1 MSNLQPGQM
10 LGPYRIIQQIGRG
23 GMATVYKAYQPSM
36 DRYVAIK
43 ILPGELAESKEFAGR
58 FQQESRIIARLE
70 HLHILPVFDYGENDG
85 IAYLVMRHLEA
96 GTLKERLESGPLS
109 LSEID
114 RLLTQLCQALSYAH
128 GRGVIHRDLKP
139 ANALIDEHGNLFLT
153 DFGIAKLLE
162 GTSNFTNTDA
172 VMGTPAYISPEQAQ
186 GQTVDQRSDIY
197 SLGIILYEMVTGRVP
212 FTADTPL
219 AVIFKHVSD
228 PLPLPSTIKPD
239 VPEAIEQVILKALAK
254 QPEDRFATASEF
266 LAAWKRAYTESESAS
281 RAPLLETATMKGSA
295 LPPGKASQP
304 TGTAVSE
311 TRSKGSS
318 SWIIGGV
325 ISVCLLLTAVGAI
338 LLALNWQNISSISPQ
353 PKQTI
358 SITEETLSSQTAPVQ
373 NTSGGNQFTV
383 AIGDE
388 LSNGVPE
395 PGAGFIEEPGAKDI
409 YVFTAE
415 AGQRIY
421 VHIINIEQSDP
432 SNTMDIYLTDDL
444 GQNVFYNCMQCGDPG
459 AVILD
464 RGGTYTL
471 TVGNDDLS
479 NAATGTYRIKLWD
492 LPSPDMFT
500 INIGDKIANGEPDAG
515 AGFIEVPGAND
526 VYTFTADPGQ
536 MVYFQVVQLPQT
548 SDTIYWR
555 VTDQVEQKLFET
567 CLQCGDPGV
576 ITLEQGGTYTI
587 LVGNQNES
595 ATGTYSIKVWN
606 VAPPDTFTV
615 NIGDVIAKGVPGTGA
630 GAIEAPGAHDIY
642 NFTVTESQ
650 SVIFQVKQPPQTNDT
665 IYWRL
670 VDEQGN
676 EIFNTCLQ
684 CGDQGPFTLEAG
696 AYSLIVGNQNEPST
710 GTYQLAISI
719 S

>member
-325 ISVCLLLTAVGAI
+325 ISVCLLLTVVGAI
-338 LLALNWQNISSISPQ
+338 LLALNWQNISSISLQ

-630 GAIEAPGAHDIY
+630 GAIETPGAHDIY

-696 AYSLIVGNQNEPST
+696 AYSLIVGNQNEPGT